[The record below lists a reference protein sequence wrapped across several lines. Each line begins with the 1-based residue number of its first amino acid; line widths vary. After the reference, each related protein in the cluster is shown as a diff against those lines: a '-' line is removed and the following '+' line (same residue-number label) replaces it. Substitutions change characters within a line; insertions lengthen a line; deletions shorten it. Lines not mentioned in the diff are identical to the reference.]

1 MAESQSR
8 QLKHSHRWSVRQAG
22 IQMVQVK
29 SQSKQGNDLKQTRN
43 TIKTLEHWHRRRGKT
58 HADYSERHRCRIIR
72 LGKVITRGGK
82 LTDSESVCS
91 SGGLITKWGW
101 LGERVRVV
109 AWVEEL
115 LWYIVH
121 RGQCWWSSRCLPP
134 APAPPP
140 PQPQHTHTHSRIGSA
155 VH

>member
-8 QLKHSHRWSVRQAG
+8 Q
-22 IQMVQVK
+22 MVSQTGRYPNGQFK

-43 TIKTLEHWHRRRGKT
+43 TIKTLERWHRRKGQT
-58 HADYSERHRCRIIR
+58 HANCSERHRCSIIR
-72 LGKVITRGGK
+72 LGKVITQGGK
-82 LTDSESVCS
+82 PADSEPVCS
-91 SGGLITKWGW
+91 SGGLLTKWGW
-101 LGERVRVV
+101 LRKRARAV

-134 APAPPP
+134 VSLLLRPPHP
-140 PQPQHTHTHSRIGSA
+140 LNPNTHTQSRIGSA